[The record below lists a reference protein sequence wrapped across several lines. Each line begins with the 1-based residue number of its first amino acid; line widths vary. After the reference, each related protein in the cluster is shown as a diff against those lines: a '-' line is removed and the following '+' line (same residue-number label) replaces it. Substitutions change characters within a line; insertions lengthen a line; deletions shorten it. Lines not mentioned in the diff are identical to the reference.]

1 MRLSGFLKRIGILLL
16 ISTVIVS
23 YTLNAGA
30 ISDNGLW
37 EDSKLC
43 VFLEADGESN
53 SDLCFAAVKVKYDRS
68 IHRVYLLFMLEFND
82 FNDDLNSGVIM
93 NFNGMGE
100 VTVMSDGTAEYN
112 DNIYY
117 AELYDELADS
127 NSKNILLETTVGI
140 KSGIP
145 DNLVMNVRVID
156 TNGVKSNTYS
166 VDISEETE
174 DAEPDGEAD
183 STEKTARTTK
193 AKTTKVK
200 TTKPK
205 TTKAK
210 TTKVKTTRSK
220 KSTTQ
225 NDDDEDGDEEPQT
238 VINTY
243 SGEAVTPDN
252 GRKRLTLAL
261 GAAAAVIAV
270 AAGCAA
276 GIKNRKKDES
286 KKEK

>member
-16 ISTVIVS
+16 IPTVIVS
-23 YTLNAGA
+23 YTFNAGA

-68 IHRVYLLFMLEFND
+68 IHRIYLLFMLEFND

-100 VTVMSDGTAEYN
+100 VTVMSDGTAQYN
-112 DNIYY
+112 DNVYF
-117 AELYDELADS
+117 AELNDELADK
-127 NSKNILLETTVGI
+127 NSKNVLLETTVGI

-145 DNLVMNVRVID
+145 DNLVMDVRVID

-166 VDISEETE
+166 VDISE
-174 DAEPDGEAD
+174 DAEEETDPDEGAD
-183 STEKTARTTK
+183 STEKTSRTTK

-225 NDDDEDGDEEPQT
+225 NDDAEDEEPQT

-286 KKEK
+286 KKDK

>member
-16 ISTVIVS
+16 ISAVIVS
-23 YTLNAGA
+23 YTFNTGA

-68 IHRVYLLFMLEFND
+68 VHRIYLLFMLEFND

-100 VTVMSDGTAEYN
+100 VTVMSDGTAQYN
-112 DNIYY
+112 DNVYF
-117 AELYDELADS
+117 AELNDELADK
-127 NSKNILLETTVGI
+127 NSKNVLLETTVGI

-145 DNLVMNVRVID
+145 DNLVMDVRVID

-174 DAEPDGEAD
+174 PDGEPD
-183 STEKTARTTK
+183 STEKTSRTTK

-225 NDDDEDGDEEPQT
+225 KDDAEDEEPQT

-286 KKEK
+286 KKDK

>member
-16 ISTVIVS
+16 ISAVIVS
-23 YTLNAGA
+23 YTFNAGA

-68 IHRVYLLFMLEFND
+68 VHRIYLLFMLEFND

-100 VTVMSDGTAEYN
+100 VTVMSDGTAQYN
-112 DNIYY
+112 DNVYF
-117 AELYDELADS
+117 AELNDELADK
-127 NSKNILLETTVGI
+127 NSKNVLLETTVGI

-145 DNLVMNVRVID
+145 DNLVMDVRVID

-166 VDISEETE
+166 VDISE
-174 DAEPDGEAD
+174 DAEEETDPDEGAD
-183 STEKTARTTK
+183 STEKTGRTTK
-193 AKTTKVK
+193 T
-200 TTKPK
+200 K

-225 NDDDEDGDEEPQT
+225 NDDAEDEEPQT

-286 KKEK
+286 KKDK

>member
-16 ISTVIVS
+16 ISAVIVS
-23 YTLNAGA
+23 HTFNTGA

-37 EDSKLC
+37 VDSKLC
-43 VFLEADGESN
+43 VFLEANGESN

-68 IHRVYLLFMLEFND
+68 IHRIYLLFMLEFND
-82 FNDDLNSGVIM
+82 FNDDLLSGVIM

-100 VTVMSDGTAEYN
+100 VTVMSDGTAQYN
-112 DNIYY
+112 DNVYF
-117 AELYDELADS
+117 AELNDELADK
-127 NSKNILLETTVGI
+127 NSKNVLLETTVGI

-166 VDISEETE
+166 VDISEDTEEET
-174 DAEPDGEAD
+174 EPDGEAD
-183 STEKTARTTK
+183 STEKTSRTTK

-210 TTKVKTTRSK
+210 TTKAKTTRSK

-225 NDDDEDGDEEPQT
+225 NDDAEDEEPQT

-286 KKEK
+286 KKDK

>member
-1 MRLSGFLKRIGILLL
+1 MGGFLKRIGIFLL
-16 ISTVIVS
+16 ISAVIVS
-23 YTLNAGA
+23 YTFNVGA

-53 SDLCFAAVKVKYDRS
+53 SDLCFAAVKVRYDRS
-68 IHRVYLLFMLEFND
+68 VHRIYLLFMLEFDD

-100 VTVMSDGTAEYN
+100 VTVMSDGTAQYN
-112 DNIYY
+112 DNVYF
-117 AELYDELADS
+117 AELDDELADE

-145 DNLVMNVRVID
+145 DKLVMNVRVID

-166 VDISEETE
+166 VDISE
-174 DAEPDGEAD
+174 DAEEETDPDEGAG
-183 STEKTARTTK
+183 SSEKTSKTTK

-210 TTKVKTTRSK
+210 TTRSK
-220 KSTTQ
+220 KSTAQ
-225 NDDDEDGDEEPQT
+225 NDDAEDEEPQT

-286 KKEK
+286 KKDK

>member
-16 ISTVIVS
+16 IPTVIVS
-23 YTLNAGA
+23 YTLNVGA

-68 IHRVYLLFMLEFND
+68 VHRIYLLFMLEFND

-112 DNIYY
+112 DNVYF
-117 AELYDELADS
+117 AELNDELADD
-127 NSKNILLETTVGI
+127 NSMNILLETTVGI

-166 VDISEETE
+166 VDISEDTEEET
-174 DAEPDGEAD
+174 EPDGEAD
-183 STEKTARTTK
+183 STEKTNK
-193 AKTTKVK
+193 IKTTKVK

-225 NDDDEDGDEEPQT
+225 KDDAEDEEPQT

-261 GAAAAVIAV
+261 GSAAAVIAV

>member
-1 MRLSGFLKRIGILLL
+1 MRLRGFLKRIGILLL
-16 ISTVIVS
+16 ISAVIVS
-23 YTLNAGA
+23 YTFNTGA

-68 IHRVYLLFMLEFND
+68 IHRIYLLFMLEFND

-100 VTVMSDGTAEYN
+100 VTVMSDGTAQYN
-112 DNIYY
+112 DNVYF
-117 AELYDELADS
+117 AELNDELADK
-127 NSKNILLETTVGI
+127 NSKNVLLETTVGI

-145 DNLVMNVRVID
+145 DTLVMDVRVID

-174 DAEPDGEAD
+174 EETEPDGEAD
-183 STEKTARTTK
+183 STEKTGRTTK

-225 NDDDEDGDEEPQT
+225 NDDAEDEEPQT

-243 SGEAVTPDN
+243 SGEAVTSDN

-286 KKEK
+286 KKDK

>member
-16 ISTVIVS
+16 ISAVIVS
-23 YTLNAGA
+23 HTFNTGA

-43 VFLEADGESN
+43 VFLEANGESN

-68 IHRVYLLFMLEFND
+68 IHRIYLLFMLEFND
-82 FNDDLNSGVIM
+82 FNDDLLSGVIM

-112 DNIYY
+112 DNVYF
-117 AELYDELADS
+117 AELNDELADN
-127 NSKNILLETTVGI
+127 NSMNILLETTVGI
-140 KSGIP
+140 KAGIP
-145 DNLVMNVRVID
+145 DNLVMDVRVVD

-166 VDISEETE
+166 VDISEDVEETDTDE
-174 DAEPDGEAD
+174 EAD
-183 STEKTARTTK
+183 STEKTG
-193 AKTTKVK
+193 
-200 TTKPK
+200 K

-210 TTKVKTTRSK
+210 TTKKKTTKAKTTTVKTTRSK

-225 NDDDEDGDEEPQT
+225 NDDSEDDEPQT

-243 SGEAVTPDN
+243 SGEASNSSFVRPN
-252 GRKRLTLAL
+252 GNPCPIVPPMRSVCPAIST
-261 GAAAAVIAV
+261 
-270 AAGCAA
+270 
-276 GIKNRKKDES
+276 S
-286 KKEK
+286 T

>member
-200 TTKPK
+200 TTKVKTTKPK

-210 TTKVKTTRSK
+210 TTRPK
-220 KSTTQ
+220 KSTAR
-225 NDDDEDGDEEPQT
+225 DGDAEDDEPQT

-243 SGEAVTPDN
+243 PGEAVTSDN

-276 GIKNRKKDES
+276 GIKNRKKDGI
-286 KKEK
+286 KKDK

>member
-37 EDSKLC
+37 EASKLC

-68 IHRVYLLFMLEFND
+68 VHRIYLLFMLEFND

-100 VTVMSDGTAEYN
+100 VTLMSDGTAQYN
-112 DNIYY
+112 DNVYF
-117 AELYDELADS
+117 AELNDELADK

-166 VDISEETE
+166 VDISENTEEET
-174 DAEPDGEAD
+174 EPDGEAD
-183 STEKTARTTK
+183 STEKTRRTTK
-193 AKTTKVK
+193 TKTTKA
-200 TTKPK
+200 K

-225 NDDDEDGDEEPQT
+225 KDDSEDEEPQT

-286 KKEK
+286 KKDK

>member
-16 ISTVIVS
+16 ISAVIVS
-23 YTLNAGA
+23 YTLNVGA

-53 SDLCFAAVKVKYDRS
+53 SDLCFASVKVKYDRS
-68 IHRVYLLFMLEFND
+68 IHRIYLLFMLEFDD
-82 FNDDLNSGVIM
+82 FNDDRLSGVIM

-112 DNIYY
+112 DNVYF
-117 AELYDELADS
+117 AELNDESADNYS
-127 NSKNILLETTVGI
+127 MNIMLETTVGI

-145 DNLVMNVRVID
+145 DNLVMDVRVID

-166 VDISEETE
+166 VDISE
-174 DAEPDGEAD
+174 DAEEETDPNEEAD
-183 STEKTARTTK
+183 STQKTGRTAK
-193 AKTTKVK
+193 AKTTK
-200 TTKPK
+200 P
-205 TTKAK
+205 K

-225 NDDDEDGDEEPQT
+225 KDDAEDDEPQT
-238 VINTY
+238 VINTF

-286 KKEK
+286 KKDK

>member
-1 MRLSGFLKRIGILLL
+1 MSGFLKRIGILLL
-16 ISTVIVS
+16 IPTVIVS
-23 YTLNAGA
+23 YTLNVGA

-68 IHRVYLLFMLEFND
+68 VHRIYLLFMLEFND

-100 VTVMSDGTAEYN
+100 VTVMSDGTAQYN
-112 DNIYY
+112 DNVYF
-117 AELYDELADS
+117 AELNDELADK
-127 NSKNILLETTVGI
+127 NSKNVLLETTVGI

-145 DNLVMNVRVID
+145 DNLVMDVRVID

-166 VDISEETE
+166 VDISEDTEEET
-174 DAEPDGEAD
+174 EPDGEAN
-183 STEKTARTTK
+183 STEKTSK
-193 AKTTKVK
+193 IKTTKVK

-210 TTKVKTTRSK
+210 TTKVKTTRPK

-225 NDDDEDGDEEPQT
+225 KDDSEDDEPQT

-261 GAAAAVIAV
+261 GSAAAVIAV
-270 AAGCAA
+270 AAGGAA

>member
-16 ISTVIVS
+16 IPTVIVS
-23 YTLNAGA
+23 YTLNVGA

-68 IHRVYLLFMLEFND
+68 VHRIYLLFMLEFND

-100 VTVMSDGTAEYN
+100 VTVMSDGTAQYN
-112 DNIYY
+112 DNVYF
-117 AELYDELADS
+117 AELNDKLADK
-127 NSKNILLETTVGI
+127 NSKNVLLETTVGI

-145 DNLVMNVRVID
+145 DNLVMDVRVID

-166 VDISEETE
+166 VDISE
-174 DAEPDGEAD
+174 DAEEETDPDEEAD
-183 STEKTARTTK
+183 STEKTGRTAK
-193 AKTTKVK
+193 AKTTK
-200 TTKPK
+200 P
-205 TTKAK
+205 K

-261 GAAAAVIAV
+261 GSAAAVIAV

-286 KKEK
+286 KKNK

>member
-23 YTLNAGA
+23 YTFNAGA

-68 IHRVYLLFMLEFND
+68 VHRIYLLFMLEFND

-100 VTVMSDGTAEYN
+100 VTVMSDGTAQYN
-112 DNIYY
+112 DNVYF
-117 AELYDELADS
+117 AELNDELADK
-127 NSKNILLETTVGI
+127 NSKNVLLETTVGI

-145 DNLVMNVRVID
+145 DTLVMDVRVID

-166 VDISEETE
+166 VDISE
-174 DAEPDGEAD
+174 DAEEETNPNEKAD
-183 STEKTARTTK
+183 STEKAGRTTK
-193 AKTTKVK
+193 TK

>member
-1 MRLSGFLKRIGILLL
+1 MSGFSKRIGILLL
-16 ISTVIVS
+16 ISAVIVS
-23 YTLNAGA
+23 YTLNVGA

-68 IHRVYLLFMLEFND
+68 VHRIYLLFMLEFDD

-112 DNIYY
+112 DNVYF
-117 AELYDELADS
+117 AELNDESADNYS
-127 NSKNILLETTVGI
+127 MNIMLETTVGI

-145 DNLVMNVRVID
+145 DNLVMDVRVID

-166 VDISEETE
+166 VDISE
-174 DAEPDGEAD
+174 DAEDEPDPDEEAD
-183 STEKTARTTK
+183 STQKTGRTTK
-193 AKTTKVK
+193 AKTTK
-200 TTKPK
+200 PK
-205 TTKAK
+205 TTKVK

-225 NDDDEDGDEEPQT
+225 KDDAEDEEPQT
-238 VINTY
+238 VINTF

-286 KKEK
+286 KKDK

>member
-1 MRLSGFLKRIGILLL
+1 MSLGGFLKRTGILLL
-16 ISTVIVS
+16 ISAVMIS
-23 YTLNAGA
+23 YTFNVGA
-30 ISDNGLW
+30 ISDNGVW

-68 IHRVYLLFMLEFND
+68 IHRVYLLFMLEFDD

-117 AELYDELADS
+117 AELDDELADS

-166 VDISEETE
+166 VDISEEPE

-200 TTKPK
+200 TTKVK
-205 TTKAK
+205 TTKPK

-225 NDDDEDGDEEPQT
+225 NDDAENDEPQT

-243 SGEAVTPDN
+243 PGEAVTSDN

-286 KKEK
+286 KKDK

>member
-16 ISTVIVS
+16 IPTVIVS
-23 YTLNAGA
+23 YTLNVGA

-68 IHRVYLLFMLEFND
+68 VHRIYLLFMLEFND

-100 VTVMSDGTAEYN
+100 VTVMSDGTAQYN
-112 DNIYY
+112 DNVYF
-117 AELYDELADS
+117 AELNDELADK
-127 NSKNILLETTVGI
+127 NSKNVLLETTVGI

-174 DAEPDGEAD
+174 PDGEAD
-183 STEKTARTTK
+183 STEKTS
-193 AKTTKVK
+193 K

-225 NDDDEDGDEEPQT
+225 NDDAEDEEPQT

-286 KKEK
+286 KKDK

>member
-1 MRLSGFLKRIGILLL
+1 MSLGGFLKRIGIFLL
-16 ISTVIVS
+16 ISAVIVS
-23 YTLNAGA
+23 YTFNVGA

-68 IHRVYLLFMLEFND
+68 VHRIYLLFMLEFND

-112 DNIYY
+112 DNVYF
-117 AELYDELADS
+117 AELNDELADK
-127 NSKNILLETTVGI
+127 NSKNVLLETTVGI

-166 VDISEETE
+166 VDISEDTEEET
-174 DAEPDGEAD
+174 EPDGEAN
-183 STEKTARTTK
+183 STEKTSK
-193 AKTTKVK
+193 IKTTKVK

-210 TTKVKTTRSK
+210 TTKVKTTRPK

-225 NDDDEDGDEEPQT
+225 KDDSEDEEPQT

-261 GAAAAVIAV
+261 GSAAAVIAV

-286 KKEK
+286 KKNK

>member
-16 ISTVIVS
+16 ISAVIVS
-23 YTLNAGA
+23 YTFNIGA

-200 TTKPK
+200 TTKVKTTKLK
-205 TTKAK
+205 TTKA
-210 TTKVKTTRSK
+210 KTTRSK

-225 NDDDEDGDEEPQT
+225 NDDAEDDEPQT

-286 KKEK
+286 KKNK

>member
-16 ISTVIVS
+16 ISAVIVS
-23 YTLNAGA
+23 YTFNSGA

-68 IHRVYLLFMLEFND
+68 IHRIYLLFMLEFND
-82 FNDDLNSGVIM
+82 FNDDLLSGVIM

-112 DNIYY
+112 DNVYF
-117 AELYDELADS
+117 AELNDELADN
-127 NSKNILLETTVGI
+127 NSMNILLETTVGI
-140 KSGIP
+140 KAGIP
-145 DNLVMNVRVID
+145 DNLVMDVRVVD

-174 DAEPDGEAD
+174 EETELDGEAD
-183 STEKTARTTK
+183 STEKTGKTTK
-193 AKTTKVK
+193 AKTTKQ
-200 TTKPK
+200 
-205 TTKAK
+205 K

-225 NDDDEDGDEEPQT
+225 NDDSEDDEPQT

-243 SGEAVTPDN
+243 SGEAVTSDN

-286 KKEK
+286 KKDK

>member
-183 STEKTARTTK
+183 STEKTGRTAK
-193 AKTTKVK
+193 AKTTKPK
-200 TTKPK
+200 TTKAK

-225 NDDDEDGDEEPQT
+225 KDDSEDDEPQT

-243 SGEAVTPDN
+243 PGEAVTSDN

-261 GAAAAVIAV
+261 GSAAAVIAV

-276 GIKNRKKDES
+276 GIKNRKKDGI
-286 KKEK
+286 KKDK